1 VELNGDFVV
10 KELSI
15 SPVPILRLE
24 IGLDLKPVL
33 SLFFRYYDEEIALG
47 EKKDCF
53 IVFNND
59 NNLINISK
67 IKRNK
72 DFENEIVNYLNF
84 IGLKHK
90 FYNNFILIDTNEDNT
105 EVNENETLYDYINF
119 INLNKELFTNKNI
132 ELDIDRLKDK
142 YFWAK

>member
-1 VELNGDFVV
+1 
-10 KELSI
+10 
-15 SPVPILRLE
+15 
-24 IGLDLKPVL
+24 
-33 SLFFRYYDEEIALG
+33 
-47 EKKDCF
+47 
-53 IVFNND
+53 VFNND